1 MHIAAYVNP
10 LTVGRVETGV
20 SKHVRNMVR
29 ELARRPGVTLTLLSP
44 RREWARA
51 LRQDAAHPFAGLPA
65 ALLPGRR
72 SWLEKA
78 WSLVGGPAA
87 DRWCRGADWVYCP
100 MEAYVPTARARLA
113 VTVHCMNWFEPDLPW
128 YPAAAADRRRWRLKL
143 RRAFRRDDVLILAV
157 SEFLKGRLAD
167 LFDIRPERIAV
178 VGNGVE
184 DAYYRVGGAGRA
196 DPPGAKYLLV
206 VGGLTQRKG
215 GAATLRV
222 ARALRDRGSDL
233 EVWVAGASEPD
244 LEAAAREHPNVKHL
258 GYRGVDTG
266 LPELLRDSVAL
277 LFLSRYDTF
286 GIPAAEAMAAGTPAV
301 VSGYAGLPEVVGSAG
316 LVVDGDRPDDVAD
329 RVIRLAAD
337 PAWRGEWVARGRRR
351 SLDHTW
357 ANCAAR
363 LCRALEVGGPVVE
376 PAAAGGG

>member
-1 MHIAAYVNP
+1 MHVAAYTNP

-20 SKHVRNMVR
+20 SKHVRNMVLEAGR
-29 ELARRPGVTLTLLSP
+29 AVGRGPDAIIAATGMDRGHAARPGPSVSRP
-44 RREWARA
+44 P
-51 LRQDAAHPFAGLPA
+51 HGHVAGPA
-65 ALLPGRR
+65 

-78 WSLVGGPAA
+78 WSLLDAPAA

-100 MEAYVPTARARLA
+100 MEAYVATARARLA

-128 YPAAAADRRRWRLKL
+128 YPSVAANRTRWRMKL

-157 SEFLKGRLAD
+157 SEFLKGRLVE

-184 DAYYRVGGAGRA
+184 DAYYRIGAGPPP
-196 DPPGAKYLLV
+196 PPGPRYVLV

-215 GAATLRV
+215 GDATLRA

-233 EVWVAGASEPD
+233 EIRVVGANEPE
-244 LEAAAREHPNVKHL
+244 LAAAAREHPNVHLL
-258 GYRGVDTG
+258 GYRGIDSG
-266 LPELLRDSVAL
+266 LPELLHGAVAL

-301 VSGYAGLPEVVGSAG
+301 VSSYAGLPEVVGSAG
-316 LVVDGDRPDDVAD
+316 LVVDSELPEDVAE
-329 RVIRLAAD
+329 RV
-337 PAWRGEWVARGRRR
+337 PPRGRRP
-351 SLDHTW
+351 T
-357 ANCAAR
+357 
-363 LCRALEVGGPVVE
+363 PY
-376 PAAAGGG
+376 